1 MVRLENDKG
10 QAQLVLSIPPE
21 REKEVAQALEALLK
35 ADDKAATES
44 RLLDVIITAAEQ
56 GYFWTPEWQ
65 ADEQEIDDQLSHG
78 EYETFDSMDDMLTF
92 LDQQ

>member
-10 QAQLVLSIPPE
+10 QTQLVLSVPPE
-21 REKEVAQALEALLK
+21 REQEVVQALEALLE
-35 ADDKAATES
+35 AHDKAATES

-56 GYFWTPEWQ
+56 SYFWTPEWQ
-65 ADEQEIDDQLSHG
+65 ADEKEIDDQLRRG
-78 EYETFDSMDDMLTF
+78 EYKTFDSIDDMLTF